1 MGLVNFYRRFIKG
14 FATISKP
21 LTDLTKKAIEF
32 KWEATE
38 EAAFEALKK
47 ALTTAPILQVFD
59 EEKPHEVWVD
69 ASDYAVGATLV
80 QPSDDGKTWLPVE
93 YLSHRLSLAEQ
104 NYNATNREFVTI
116 LSALKHWRH
125 YLLRAHF
132 IVRSDHASLRWLQSQ
147 PQLSRRQVRTLE
159 FCS

>member
-1 MGLVNFYRRFIKG
+1 MGLANFYRRFVKG
-14 FATISKP
+14 FATIAKP
-21 LTDLTKKAIEF
+21 LTNLTKKAIEF

-93 YLSHRLSLAEQ
+93 YLSHRLSVAEQ
-104 NYNATNREFVTI
+104 NYDATTREFVSI
-116 LSALKHWRH
+116 LSALKRWRH
-125 YLLRAHF
+125 YLLGAHF
-132 IVRSDHASLRWLQSQ
+132 IVRSNHASLRWLQSQ
-147 PQLSRRQVRTLE
+147 LQLSWQQVRMLE
-159 FCS
+159 F

>member
-1 MGLVNFYRRFIKG
+1 MGLANFYRRFVKG
-14 FATISKP
+14 FAAIAKP
-21 LTDLTKKAIEF
+21 LTDLTRKAIEF

-38 EAAFEALKK
+38 EAAFE

-93 YLSHRLSLAEQ
+93 YLSHRLSVVE
-104 NYNATNREFVTI
+104 
-116 LSALKHWRH
+116 
-125 YLLRAHF
+125 
-132 IVRSDHASLRWLQSQ
+132 
-147 PQLSRRQVRTLE
+147 
-159 FCS
+159 

>member
-1 MGLVNFYRRFIKG
+1 MGLVNFYRRFDKG
-14 FATISKP
+14 FATIAKP

-47 ALTTAPILQVFD
+47 ALTMAPILQVFD

-80 QPSDDGKTWLPVE
+80 QLSDHGKTWLLVE
-93 YLSHRLSLAEQ
+93 
-104 NYNATNREFVTI
+104 
-116 LSALKHWRH
+116 
-125 YLLRAHF
+125 
-132 IVRSDHASLRWLQSQ
+132 
-147 PQLSRRQVRTLE
+147 
-159 FCS
+159 